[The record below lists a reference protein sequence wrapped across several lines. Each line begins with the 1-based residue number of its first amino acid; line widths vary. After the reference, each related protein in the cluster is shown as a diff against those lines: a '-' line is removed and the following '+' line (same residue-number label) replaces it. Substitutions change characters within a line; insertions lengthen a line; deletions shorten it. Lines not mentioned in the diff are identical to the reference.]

1 MMEKGNV
8 FEILSQSI
16 ADIDYVKKD
25 ATTRKIRATLNDEI
39 VPAVENPKTLPD
51 THITVFDIEKDQWR
65 TLIIEN
71 IQKLTTLVR
80 S

>member
-1 MMEKGNV
+1 MMEKVNV

-25 ATTRKIRATLNDEI
+25 ETTRRIRATLNDSI
-39 VPAVENPKTLPD
+39 VPPAENPKTLPD

-65 TLIIEN
+65 TLIVEN